1 MRSSREIELTDR
13 YPIQVVTN
21 WIGNSVAI
29 AQKHYLQVTDA
40 HFKSANAEGG
50 PLASK
55 SRSTEKTK
63 VGKIGEAPKSTPSRT
78 RTCNPLLRRQVLY
91 PVELWGPDLERD
103 SSKVAGLEKS
113 NMLQGR
119 YRHL

>member
-1 MRSSREIELTDR
+1 M
-13 YPIQVVTN
+13 
-21 WIGNSVAI
+21 AI